1 MVAATP
7 DPFSLALPI
16 QASNTAK
23 PISDAAK
30 GSQAASDNSR
40 ELQLT
45 VRIPETISWGETA
58 SVSLEVVSIKGKAG
72 GSPAELTLDPLSP
85 AVLAAGKLRRHNV
98 DYCMMKSA

>member
-1 MVAATP
+1 MP

-23 PISDAAK
+23 PTTDAAR
-30 GSQAASDNSR
+30 GSQATSDNSK

-58 SVSLEVVSIKGKAG
+58 SVSVEVVSIKGKAG

-85 AVLAAGKLRRHNV
+85 VVLAAGKPRRLHV
-98 DYCMMKSA
+98 GYCMMTLA